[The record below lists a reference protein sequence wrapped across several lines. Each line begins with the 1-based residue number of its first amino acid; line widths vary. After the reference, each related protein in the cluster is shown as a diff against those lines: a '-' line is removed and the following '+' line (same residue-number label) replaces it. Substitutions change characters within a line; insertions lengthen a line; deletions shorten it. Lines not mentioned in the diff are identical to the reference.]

1 MKPSSMPKLT
11 PWPGL
16 EPAVGTGEAMQWPS
30 GAQRRR
36 LPWLW
41 LVAGVVI
48 VSLIAIVVLE
58 RRRANAA
65 MERLAIEA
73 RAAPAPQ
80 PSVVP
85 QPVTVP
91 VVVGLETGTIAKA
104 IPVGA
109 PPLAREFKLSPAQ
122 SEEIARPLL
131 TRLLEAT
138 TDAERLACIAFPA
151 RNAER
156 LKTFFTR
163 HATVELKAL
172 TEITK
177 PVRCLPATNPQPL
190 FDVATNLSADSSGI
204 LRLAT
209 SDDGELKI
217 DWQLLGDSLEGAFA
231 AYQKNPQAE
240 PQWIS
245 LGLRRNFGFSEA
257 PDLRET
263 NYFFDV
269 QGYGNG
275 TDRALVQLPKDSPTG
290 RSMDQAL
297 AWGELYIVRIL
308 LGWQQVNGT
317 QRMTIINAV
326 LDANDA
332 DQ

>member
-1 MKPSSMPKLT
+1 M
-11 PWPGL
+11 PWPWL
-16 EPAVGTGEAMQWPS
+16 IAGTIILA
-30 GAQRRR
+30 
-36 LPWLW
+36 
-41 LVAGVVI
+41 LVAT
-48 VSLIAIVVLE
+48 IAVE

-73 RAAPAPQ
+73 RAKPAPS
-80 PSVVP
+80 PLMVP
-85 QPVTVP
+85 PPAAAP

-104 IPVGA
+104 IPVGDA
-109 PPLAREFKLSPAQ
+109 PLPREFKLSPAQ

-131 TRLLEAT
+131 NRLLAAT
-138 TDAERLACIAFPA
+138 NDPERLACIAFPA
-151 RNAER
+151 KNTDR
-156 LKTFFTR
+156 LKAFFAR
-163 HATVELKAL
+163 HPALELKAL

-177 PVRCLPATNPQPL
+177 PVRCLPAANPQPL

-257 PDLRET
+257 PNLRET

-308 LGWQQVNGT
+308 LGWQPVNGT
-317 QRMTIINAV
+317 PRMTIINAV